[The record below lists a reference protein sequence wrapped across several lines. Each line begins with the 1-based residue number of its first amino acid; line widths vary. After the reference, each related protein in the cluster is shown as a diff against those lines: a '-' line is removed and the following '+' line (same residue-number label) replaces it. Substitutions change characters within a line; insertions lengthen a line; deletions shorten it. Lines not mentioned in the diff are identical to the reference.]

1 MRVQALE
8 AFADMLKTIDIL
20 LGVTI
25 VMLIV
30 SMCVTMLTQAATH
43 VLDTRGKKLLE
54 GLSDLLQQIDPSLE
68 RRITDGIASTVLRHP
83 LINDGSR
90 NLGSTILR
98 EEFTG
103 MLLAL
108 GAGNVPASVKEH
120 ATSEVKAAITKL
132 LKDHGIDNPEQT
144 LENVRG
150 LALHLERANP
160 EMATNERQA
169 LAMMQ
174 EVRAQLVGKVNGWF
188 DQTMD
193 RVSAR
198 FTAHARTVTVM
209 ASIAVA
215 FALQLD
221 LVSLV
226 NRLNVDPALRQA
238 LVEHAVRVAGTTS
251 ADSSEQAMQRLE
263 QLTGQSKTEL
273 QSLVQIGAVT
283 LPGKDWIQNWGYACD
298 AKPGEKCPKK
308 VNLIGVILSAL
319 LLSLGAPFWYNALK
333 NIVRL
338 RSLIAGKDDAQREAR
353 QSTQAP
359 ATGAAAPNA
368 AATLPPSQVLVG
380 ERGILG

>member
-1 MRVQALE
+1 
-8 AFADMLKTIDIL
+8 MLKTIDIL

-68 RRITDGIASTVLRHP
+68 RKVTDGIANTLLRHP

-120 ATSEVKAAITKL
+120 ATSEVKTAITKL

-174 EVRAQLVGKVNGWF
+174 EVRAQLVGKINGWF

-198 FTAHARTVTVM
+198 FTAHARTVTVI

-238 LVEHAVRVAGTTS
+238 LVENAVRVAGTTS
-251 ADSSEQAMQRLE
+251 ADSSEQAIQRLE

-283 LPGKDWIQNWGYACD
+283 LPGKDWIQNWGYFCGA
-298 AKPGEKCPKK
+298 GQTCPKK

-353 QSTQAP
+353 QSTQTP

-368 AATLPPSQVLVG
+368 AATPPPSQALAG